1 MEFKNFDYLVDEV
14 NDHIVY
20 FIKNPKENI
29 IFHSKYDKSSFF
41 DYLSSINCNNAINRS
56 YIVSTHK
63 MKESVFIMVANTR
76 KYQDLRAVQ
85 GFAYIKPYS
94 NTDFLQANRVTST
107 DSTVVDEK
115 TQYMITKTK
124 HILDIADYLLK
135 KYMLR
140 LADAYAT
147 QQQEFFNHIDF
158 HLQRNVADP
167 KMRSECL
174 SMSKTLRNGNLNLF
188 LDMSN
193 KFWQLRTYL
202 YISLICSNQKKA
214 GFIIDMI
221 ASLSTESQRK
231 FFGFTY
237 QAVAL
242 HGIDSAYT
250 YYVKK
255 GFKRSLDGV
264 NYFED
269 DPDAV
274 SSFFTG
280 EYDGSLFVK
289 RVDPPTQ
296 FGVKLTGGKKKKSK
310 SHRRQR

>member
-1 MEFKNFDYLVDEV
+1 MDFKNIDYFIDDV
-14 NDHIVY
+14 NDHIIY

-41 DYLSSINCNNAINRS
+41 DYLSGISCNNAINRS
-56 YIVSTHK
+56 YIINTHK

-76 KYQDLRAVQ
+76 KYQDLRSIQ
-85 GFAYIKPYS
+85 GFAYVKPYS
-94 NTDFLQANRVTST
+94 QNDFLEANRVTSS
-107 DSTVVDEK
+107 DSTKVDEK
-115 TQYMITKTK
+115 TQFFITKVR

-135 KYMLR
+135 KYRLR
-140 LADAYAT
+140 LADVYAT
-147 QQQEFFNHIDF
+147 QKQEFFNHIDY
-158 HLQRNVADP
+158 HLQRNIVDSR
-167 KMRSECL
+167 MLSECL
-174 SMSKTLRNGNLNLF
+174 SFSKMLRSSDLSLF
-188 LDMSN
+188 LDMSS

-202 YISLICSNQKKA
+202 YVSLICSNQKKA

-221 ASLSTESQRK
+221 SSLPSENQRK
-231 FFGFTY
+231 YFGFSY

-264 NYFED
+264 NYYED
-269 DPDAV
+269 DPQ
-274 SSFFTG
+274 SITSFFTG

-289 RVDPPTQ
+289 RVDPP
-296 FGVKLTGGKKKKSK
+296 VKLTGGKKSK
-310 SHRRQR
+310 NHRRRQR